1 MRCDDEEKALELPTR
16 SHFTEVSMKSSLL
29 SAFFVA
35 HMVVGAAC
43 ASNSGSTGT
52 GGASG
57 SGGTSSAGGST
68 SSGGSGGDERTGGA
82 VGSGG
87 AQESGGTQGTG
98 GMQDTGGTPGGA
110 GGGMTG
116 GTGGGA
122 TGGAGG
128 SATGGSGGSATGGS
142 AGGAPGDAGQATG
155 GSTSGVGTGGALAGD
170 GGRVDTQD
178 GGVIRA
184 RTIETRGFTFDALE
198 AGSDGEPVLLLHGF
212 PDTSLEWTALM
223 PVLAAAGYHCLAPDQ
238 RGYSPGARPTEVDAY
253 KYAELVADA
262 FAFGS
267 ELGER
272 FHVVAH
278 DWGANIAWL
287 MLQKDPSR
295 IASYTAIAV
304 PHYAVWARA
313 VYDDPDM
320 AQYLSMLNTWMT
332 PDKGEAFWTASA
344 MRNMW
349 TAKPAD
355 LREATI
361 AHMTEP
367 GCMTAALNWYR
378 ASDGHKSVIED
389 FEIWEVNVPTL
400 LIFGSK
406 DVGQGTLA
414 RSAPYMKGP
423 YRVVQPVGAHF
434 IVDEQPKVVADE
446 TLAHLRAYP
455 IQ

>member
-1 MRCDDEEKALELPTR
+1 MNSALPRVFL
-16 SHFTEVSMKSSLL
+16 
-29 SAFFVA
+29 VA
-35 HMVVGAAC
+35 MMVVGVAC
-43 ASNSGSTGT
+43 GSGSGGSTGT

-57 SGGTSSAGGST
+57 PGGTRSSGGAA
-68 SSGGSGGDERTGGA
+68 SSGGSGGGAGTGASGAGGARQSGGASGTSGVRNTGGA
-82 VGSGG
+82 PGEGGKQGTGG
-87 AQESGGTQGTG
+87 AESTGGTQG
-98 GMQDTGGTPGGA
+98 
-110 GGGMTG
+110 
-116 GTGGGA
+116 
-122 TGGAGG
+122 
-128 SATGGSGGSATGGS
+128 
-142 AGGAPGDAGQATG
+142 AGGAPATGGTQGRGGSWGTGGTFTGDAGRDVPAKDDAPAADTTAPKDAPNG
-155 GSTSGVGTGGALAGD
+155 AADGSRGETPGSE
-170 GGRVDTQD
+170 
-178 GGVIRA
+178 IRA
-184 RTIETRGFTFDALE
+184 RKLTTRGFTFDALE
-198 AGSDGEPVLLLHGF
+198 IGSTGEPVLLLHGF

-223 PVLAAAGYHCLAPDQ
+223 PMLAASGYHCLAPDQ

-253 KYAELVADA
+253 KYEELVADA

-267 ELGER
+267 ELGQR
-272 FHVVAH
+272 FHLVAH

-313 VYDDPDM
+313 VYEDKDM

-332 PDKGEAFWTASA
+332 EGKGEAFWTASA

-367 GCMTAALNWYR
+367 GAMTAALNWYR
-378 ASDGHKSVIED
+378 ASNGHKSVIED

-406 DVGQGTLA
+406 DIGQGTVA
-414 RSAPYMKGP
+414 GSAPFMKGP
-423 YRVVQPVGAHF
+423 YRVVQPEGAHF
-434 IVDEQPKVVADE
+434 IVDEQPKAVADE

-455 IQ
+455 IR